1 MTRIK
6 SNLCL
11 LLTALIWGCAFV
23 AQSVASATVGP
34 FAFNGIRFLIAA
46 VTVFLLLPVLEKIT
60 GEGSEKQ
67 KDAGTLW
74 KAGILSGFVL
84 LTASVL
90 QQGGI
95 AWTTAGKA
103 GFLTSLYVVLVPI
116 AGILVGKRPKPT
128 VFIACLIAL
137 AALYLLSKPE
147 RGALGKGDVLL
158 ILSAVCFTI
167 HILVIDHFAPQ
178 VDAAKFSAVQFLAAG
193 LFGML
198 GTALFETPTNAGI
211 KQAMIPILYAGVFS
225 AGIGYTLQTYGQKGA
240 EPSEASVLL
249 SLESVF
255 SALAGF
261 VILHETLSVRELFG
275 CALMFAAV
283 LLSQKQ

>member
-1 MTRIK
+1 MTRMK

-11 LLTALIWGCAFV
+11 LLTSLIWGCAFV
-23 AQSVASATVGP
+23 AQSVASASIGP

-46 VTVFLLLPVLEKIT
+46 LTVFLLLPVLKKIT

-67 KDAGTLW
+67 NDAGTLW

-95 AWTTAGKA
+95 AWTSAGKA
-103 GFLTSLYVVLVPI
+103 GFLTSLYVVLVPL

-158 ILSAVCFTI
+158 
-167 HILVIDHFAPQ
+167 DR
-178 VDAAKFSAVQFLAAG
+178 K
-193 LFGML
+193 
-198 GTALFETPTNAGI
+198 
-211 KQAMIPILYAGVFS
+211 
-225 AGIGYTLQTYGQKGA
+225 
-240 EPSEASVLL
+240 SV
-249 SLESVF
+249 V
-255 SALAGF
+255 
-261 VILHETLSVRELFG
+261 
-275 CALMFAAV
+275 
-283 LLSQKQ
+283 